1 MISLRLNEAQA
12 EWGAAT
18 LTRIVEGVATGGLA
32 LPELMAV
39 SFVEYMTTV
48 QGLTPPAKG
57 ARVIGAVDLS
67 RGKAAINVD
76 LGRAFVV
83 VGKGV
88 VTSLPGTKLLNKAG
102 GAVAKAS
109 TRVGRKVAAQV
120 ARVASLS
127 RAKKLG
133 RIAAAQVQAG
143 AIAAAKK
150 AKSEILSAA
159 DENPESW
166 YNKQR
171 RNGRFVGRV
180 KMEIDTTAL
189 ENIRR
194 SLHARVGYLA
204 SGWNAAAARFKVP
217 TPSWVSSKG
226 GRGSVA
232 VTRASSRLD
241 IRAANQVAYSNDIAG
256 MQRRINAAGEIVAKR
271 MERKAAAKAEKA
283 MQQQIDT

>member
-57 ARVIGAVDLS
+57 ARVIGSVDLG
-67 RGKAAINVD
+67 RGKAAIDVD

-88 VTSLPGTKLLNKAG
+88 VTSLPGTKLLGKAG

-120 ARVASLS
+120 SRVVSLS

-133 RIAAAQVQAG
+133 RIAATQVQAG

-180 KMEIDTTAL
+180 KMEIDRTHFET
-189 ENIRR
+189 IRR
-194 SLHARVGYLA
+194 ALHARVGHLA

-217 TPSWVSSKG
+217 TPSWVSNKG

-232 VTRASSRLD
+232 VTRSSSKLD
-241 IRAANQVAYSNDIAG
+241 IQAANQVAYSNDIAG

-271 MERKAAAKAEKA
+271 MERQSAKAAEKA

>member
-1 MISLRLNEAQA
+1 MISLKLNEATA

-18 LTRIVEGVATGGLA
+18 LARIVEGVATGGLA

-39 SFVEYMTTV
+39 SFAEYLMTV
-48 QGLTPPAKG
+48 QGITPPAKG
-57 ARVIGAVDLS
+57 ARVIGSMDLS

-83 VGKGV
+83 AAKGAASTVVGG
-88 VTSLPGTKLLNKAG
+88 KLAAKAG
-102 GAVAKAS
+102 RQVARQLARVTTSARARTLGRAAVAKAQ
-109 TRVGRKVAAQV
+109 K
-120 ARVASLS
+120 
-127 RAKKLG
+127 
-133 RIAAAQVQAG
+133 
-143 AIAAAKK
+143 
-150 AKSEILSAA
+150 EILSAA
-159 DENPESW
+159 DNDPLSW
-166 YNKQR
+166 YERQR
-171 RNGRFVGRV
+171 RNGRFAGRV

-204 SGWNAAAARFKVP
+204 SGWNAAAQRFKVP
-217 TPSWVSSKG
+217 TPSWVSGKG

-241 IRAANQVAYSNDIAG
+241 IRAANQVVYSNDIAG

-271 MERKAAAKAEKA
+271 MERKAARAAEKA
-283 MQQQIDT
+283 MQQTIDK

>member
-1 MISLRLNEAQA
+1 MISLKLNEAQA

-18 LTRIVEGVATGGLA
+18 LARIVEGVATGGLA

-39 SFVEYMTTV
+39 SFAEYLMTV

-57 ARVIGAVDLS
+57 ARVIGSVDLS
-67 RGKAAINVD
+67 RGKAAIDVD

-83 VGKGV
+83 ASKGIAGSVGLGRAERFVSRKAARQLAR
-88 VTSLPGTKLLNKAG
+88 VTTSARARLLGRA
-102 GAVAKAS
+102 AVAKA
-109 TRVGRKVAAQV
+109 
-120 ARVASLS
+120 
-127 RAKKLG
+127 KK
-133 RIAAAQVQAG
+133 
-143 AIAAAKK
+143 
-150 AKSEILSAA
+150 EILSAA
-159 DENPESW
+159 DNDPLSW
-166 YNKQR
+166 YERQR
-171 RNGRFVGRV
+171 RNGRFTGRV
-180 KMEIDTTAL
+180 KMEIDTTGL

-217 TPSWVSSKG
+217 TPSWVSGKG

-241 IRAANQVAYSNDIAG
+241 IRAANQVAYANDIAG

>member
-1 MISLRLNEAQA
+1 MISLKLNEAQA

-18 LTRIVEGVATGGLA
+18 LARIVEGVATGGLA

-39 SFVEYMTTV
+39 SFAEYLMTV

-57 ARVIGAVDLS
+57 ARVIGSVDLS

-83 VGKGV
+83 ASKGIAGTVVGGKLTARASRQV
-88 VTSLPGTKLLNKAG
+88 ARQLARVTTGARARTLGRA
-102 GAVAKAS
+102 AVAKAQ
-109 TRVGRKVAAQV
+109 K
-120 ARVASLS
+120 
-127 RAKKLG
+127 
-133 RIAAAQVQAG
+133 
-143 AIAAAKK
+143 
-150 AKSEILSAA
+150 EILSAA
-159 DENPESW
+159 DNDPLSW
-166 YNKQR
+166 YEKQR
-171 RNGRFVGRV
+171 RNGRFTGRV
-180 KMEIDTTAL
+180 KMEIDTTGL

-194 SLHARVGYLA
+194 SLQSRVGHLA

-217 TPSWVSSKG
+217 TPSWVSGKG

-271 MERKAAAKAEKA
+271 MERKSAKAAEKA
-283 MQQQIDT
+283 MQQQIDK

>member
-1 MISLRLNEAQA
+1 MISLKLNEAQA

-18 LTRIVEGVATGGLA
+18 LARIAEGVATGGLA

-39 SFVEYMTTV
+39 SFAEYLTTV

-57 ARVIGAVDLS
+57 ARVVGSVDLS

-83 VGKGV
+83 AAKGV
-88 VTSLPGTKLLNKAG
+88 
-102 GAVAKAS
+102 AS
-109 TRVGRKVAAQV
+109 TVVGGKLTARASRKVARQI
-120 ARVASLS
+120 ARVTSGATARTLGRAAVQ
-127 RAKKLG
+127 RAKK
-133 RIAAAQVQAG
+133 
-143 AIAAAKK
+143 
-150 AKSEILSAA
+150 EILSAA
-159 DENPESW
+159 DNDPMGW
-166 YNKQR
+166 YERQR

-180 KMEIDTTAL
+180 KMEIDTTGL

-232 VTRASSRLD
+232 VTRSSSKLD
-241 IRAANQVAYSNDIAG
+241 IKAANQVTYANDIAG

-271 MERKAAAKAEKA
+271 MERKSAAAAEKA

>member
-57 ARVIGAVDLS
+57 ARVIGSVDLS

-83 VGKGV
+83 VAKGV
-88 VTSLPGTKLLNKAG
+88 VTSLPGTKLLGKAG

-120 ARVASLS
+120 SRVASLS
-127 RAKKLG
+127 RAKRLG

-143 AIAAAKK
+143 AVAAAKK
-150 AKSEILSAA
+150 VKSEVLSAA

-180 KMEIDTTAL
+180 KMEIDRTHL

-232 VTRASSRLD
+232 VTRSSSKLN
-241 IRAANQVAYSNDIAG
+241 IQAANQVAYSNDIAG

-271 MERKAAAKAEKA
+271 MERKAALAAEKA
-283 MQQQIDT
+283 MQQQIDK